1 MAIPRD
7 GCFLWGQSD
16 PWHRS
21 NPAMSAADDDAM
33 DNAKGDCFPALKQN
47 PSLSS

>member
-16 PWHRS
+16 P
-21 NPAMSAADDDAM
+21 AMFAAAADAM
-33 DNAKGDCFPALKQN
+33 DIAKGDCFPALKQN